1 MSIQYCVVMVSF
13 VDSLE
18 ERGDDY
24 IKFYL
29 DLNVFIL
36 FVLRFPPP
44 QGQVLVNNYWRISSA
59 TGTSV

>member
-1 MSIQYCVVMVSF
+1 MVSF

>member
-1 MSIQYCVVMVSF
+1 MSIQYGAVMVSF

-18 ERGDDY
+18 ERGDDC

-36 FVLRFPPP
+36 FVLRFLS
-44 QGQVLVNNYWRISSA
+44 QGRVLVNNCWRISIA

>member
-44 QGQVLVNNYWRISSA
+44 PRPGASKQLLAYQ
-59 TGTSV
+59 